1 MSRFELAGRAVN
13 YQIQG
18 PSGGPALVLLNS
30 LGTTLDLWEPQLPAL
45 CRYFRVLRYD
55 YPGHG
60 GSEPRSNPTSVE
72 ELGDELCALL
82 DELQIESAS
91 LCGLSLGGMVGLS
104 IAARYPARVQGLVAA
119 CTSQQ
124 MGPSQYWLDRAARVR
139 AEGLGPIRDQL
150 LSRWFSPNFISAE
163 PQVVAR
169 FGAQLTAVDPD
180 SYAAGCEAVAAADL
194 TAQLA
199 SISSPTLILAGALD
213 QATPPSRG
221 LELQAAIPGAALRV
235 LAGAAHLANIEQA
248 ENFVGAVLGQ
258 LTGGQWARGTATR
271 RRVLGDEHVDHALAS
286 ANSFT
291 TDFQELISRYAWGEV
306 WARPGLDRITRRC
319 ITIALLV
326 SLGRWEELEMH
337 VRAAAVEDLTAGQIS
352 EILLHTAIYCGVP
365 AANAA
370 FDHAQR
376 ALSLD
381 DPPS

>member
-1 MSRFELAGRAVN
+1 MSRFEIAGRAVN

-18 PSGGPALVLLNS
+18 PSAGPALVLLNS
-30 LGTTLDLWEPQLPAL
+30 LGTTLELWDPQLPAL

-72 ELGDELCALL
+72 KLGDELCALL

-91 LCGLSLGGMVGLS
+91 LCGLSLGGMVALS

-119 CTSQQ
+119 STSKQ
-124 MGPSQYWLDRAARVR
+124 MSPSQYWLDRAAQVR
-139 AEGLGPIRDQL
+139 AQGLGPIRDQL
-150 LSRWFSPNFISAE
+150 LSRWFSPSFISAE
-163 PQVVAR
+163 PQDVAR

-180 SYAAGCEAVAAADL
+180 SYAAGCEALAAADL

-199 SISSPTLILAGALD
+199 SITSTTLILAGALD
-213 QATPPSRG
+213 QATPLGRG
-221 LELQAAIPGAALRV
+221 LELQAVIPGAALRV
-235 LAGAAHLANIEQA
+235 LADAAHLANVEQP
-248 ENFVGAVLGQ
+248 EPFVRAVIGH
-258 LTGGQWARGTATR
+258 LTGGQLARGTAAR

-337 VRAAAVEDLTAGQIS
+337 VRAAAVEDLTADQIA
-352 EILLHTAIYCGVP
+352 EILLHTAVYCGVP

-376 ALSLD
+376 ALSPE